1 MLRAPRFAVL
11 SWTAVL
17 SATLVVGASSGVRTA
32 WANDAHAGAA
42 PAATPSLEWG
52 AVLGRL
58 EEYAERFEQMEKR
71 GSFLL
76 RGRMEE
82 LNGDGGVNATK
93 ELVVRVTATPSE
105 RITEV
110 IRYIEDGADKTS
122 EAREKSGKKDAAKK
136 KLKLPFLRSERGRY
150 EFRVLERR
158 AKAPHQMRVEFK
170 PREASETTLVGS
182 AWVDGV
188 TGEVLT
194 MSFSPSKTP
203 IFIDHIHVQVRFDN
217 LTSLGRAP
225 SRITFDAR
233 GGVLVFKKH
242 YRGSATLTDAKIAF

>member
-1 MLRAPRFAVL
+1 MFRARRSAVL

-17 SATLVVGASSGVRTA
+17 SSTLCVGVPGVPDAR
-32 WANDAHAGAA
+32 ANDASPAA
-42 PAATPSLEWG
+42 PVVAAAPSLEWD
-52 AVLGRL
+52 AVLARL
-58 EEYAERFEQMEKR
+58 EDYAERFEQMEKR
-71 GSFLL
+71 GSFVL

-82 LNGDGGVNATK
+82 LNGSGGVDAIK

-110 IRYIEDGADKTS
+110 LRYIEDGADKTS

-136 KLKLPFLRSERGRY
+136 KLKLPFLRSEKARY

-170 PREASETTLVGS
+170 PREPNETTLVGS
-182 AWVDGV
+182 AWVDGK

-203 IFIDHIHVQVRFDN
+203 LFVDHIHVQVRFDN